1 MDCLTAIELV
11 VPAVEARLADAVF
24 DLLAPFGTRQ
34 DATIALTPSRPEYL
48 PLVTLR
54 FTPAATP
61 RARFLLDDRGL
72 EVALVNATGTVRRS
86 PYRYTAIAP
95 TQLRDRLRAV
105 TCTTLDHVGF
115 DLPWFDGLHP
125 AMAMLRDVLAPHCAY
140 FTFPT
145 GEPWDFI
152 LPAARDELGAGVE
165 LDLDTTRRPKFEVV
179 SLDTASTPIIQ
190 LDFVVDRPYQQLVA
204 LFPEG
209 LASPAARS
217 VWVYLA
223 GWPDLD
229 VCCVFNEPGTADWCP
244 FFAGHRLRLGT

>member
-1 MDCLTAIELV
+1 
-11 VPAVEARLADAVF
+11 VPAVEAHLADCVL

-34 DATIALTPSRPEYL
+34 DAAIALTPSRPAYL

-54 FTPAATP
+54 FSPAATP
-61 RARFLLDDRGL
+61 MARFLLDDGDV
-72 EVALVNATGTVRRS
+72 EVALVNATGTARRS
-86 PYRYTAIAP
+86 PYRYQAIAP
-95 TQLRDRLRAV
+95 AQLRDRLRAV
-105 TCTTLDHVGF
+105 SCTALDHVGF

-125 AMAMLRDVLAPHCAY
+125 AVARLREVLAPCCAY

-152 LPAARDELGAGVE
+152 LPAACDELAPDVE
-165 LDLDTTRRPKFEVV
+165 LDLGTTRRPKFEVV

-190 LDFVVDRPYQQLVA
+190 LDFVVDQPYEQLVA

-209 LASPAARS
+209 LASATARN

-229 VCCVFNEPGTADWCP
+229 ICCVFNEPSEADWCP
-244 FFAGHRLRLGT
+244 FFAGHRLK